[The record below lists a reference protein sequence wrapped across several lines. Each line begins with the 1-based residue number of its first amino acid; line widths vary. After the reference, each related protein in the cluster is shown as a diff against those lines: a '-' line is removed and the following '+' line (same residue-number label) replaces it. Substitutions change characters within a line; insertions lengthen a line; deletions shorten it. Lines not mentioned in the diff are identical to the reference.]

1 MLLGYHLCKK
11 FAIPRWVGWA
21 LTMVGAFFA
30 WLCFYET
37 RTSVL
42 LEKMATI
49 LNPMSYT
56 WLQLQAAIATLDPTN
71 AFVLAV
77 FLCMA
82 CATLLI
88 EWLSLSRLNEP
99 YAILRKPSVLA
110 VMVILT
116 ILLAPSEKN
125 DFIYFAF

>member
-1 MLLGYHLCKK
+1 
-11 FAIPRWVGWA
+11 
-21 LTMVGAFFA
+21 
-30 WLCFYET
+30 
-37 RTSVL
+37 
-42 LEKMATI
+42 
-49 LNPMSYT
+49 MSYT
-56 WLQLQAAIATLDPTN
+56 WPQLQAAIATLDPTN

-82 CATLLI
+82 CTTLLI
-88 EWLSLSRLNEP
+88 EWLSLRRLNEP
-99 YAILRKPSVLA
+99 YAILRKPRVLA